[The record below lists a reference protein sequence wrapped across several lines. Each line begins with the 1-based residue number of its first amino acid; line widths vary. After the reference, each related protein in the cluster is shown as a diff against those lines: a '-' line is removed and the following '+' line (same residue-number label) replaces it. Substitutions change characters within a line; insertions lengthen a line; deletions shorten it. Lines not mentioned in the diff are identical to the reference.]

1 MPKILVNK
9 YLIENGKWL
18 IVLIVKIF
26 ILENRKRFWIFYL
39 ISNTFHVEIFV
50 RFKSM
55 KKILVN
61 EYLIENGKMVNSL
74 NS

>member
-1 MPKILVNK
+1 MAKWFWTS
-9 YLIENGKWL
+9 YLIL
-18 IVLIVKIF
+18 
-26 ILENRKRFWIFYL
+26 
-39 ISNTFHVEIFV
+39 NTFHVEFFV

-55 KKILVN
+55 KQILVN